1 MSMMSTGQA
10 NAGAAVG
17 AEFMVPGPW
26 PARPASCGTA
36 GLAAGG
42 GADGRGS
49 QQAGAGGQGGSGLRR
64 TELHFRELH
73 VRELRVRELSIRQL
87 RSGHARADGRSAA
100 LHGTDTARAY
110 QAWFREIGVRP
121 SRPRPPQVRAAASR
135 PAPLRLTRRGRAVVA
150 VLTVLAAAAVVT
162 LLWLAA
168 AGGAQAASHGQPA
181 GAGFQ
186 GMTSVVVRPGQTL
199 WSIAASAQPS
209 ANPWAVIQQ
218 IIDANALS
226 GTSVHSG
233 QLLWVPK
240 G

>member
-10 NAGAAVG
+10 SAGAAVG

-26 PARPASCGTA
+26 PTGSASCGTA
-36 GLAAGG
+36 GLAVAGG
-42 GADGRGS
+42 AGACGCGCGC
-49 QQAGAGGQGGSGLRR
+49 QQPGAGGQGESGLRR
-64 TELHFRELH
+64 TELHFRELRVRELH
-73 VRELRVRELSIRQL
+73 VRELNIR
-87 RSGHARADGRSAA
+87 HARAGGRDAA
-100 LHGTDTARAY
+100 PHGTGTARAY
-110 QAWFREIGVRP
+110 HAWLREIRVHP
-121 SRPRPPQVRAAASR
+121 SAPRPPQVRAAASR

-186 GMTSVVVRPGQTL
+186 GMTRVVVRPGQTL

-218 IIDANALS
+218 ITDANALS
-226 GTSVHSG
+226 GTSVHAG
-233 QLLWVPK
+233 QLLWVPQ